1 MWAPAGSPAGAGQG
15 CPAGTGLCCAMPLEA
30 GAALHSC
37 AHGSCCR
44 ASPGGAWLPG
54 QGPGPS
60 AGEHWTA
67 VSEGPLRPFMCLAL
81 ASSVIAAA
89 YSEHVPAGM
98 LRLRAGQSACAC
110 WARLTDATV
119 LQGVHDKMV
128 QQGSAAAAM
137 LAVRT
142 LLQMSEV
149 RRSNYVAVQRLQ

>member
-1 MWAPAGSPAGAGQG
+1 
-15 CPAGTGLCCAMPLEA
+15 
-30 GAALHSC
+30 
-37 AHGSCCR
+37 
-44 ASPGGAWLPG
+44 
-54 QGPGPS
+54 
-60 AGEHWTA
+60 
-67 VSEGPLRPFMCLAL
+67 MCLAL

-110 WARLTDATV
+110 WASGLTDATL

-149 RRSNYVAVQRLQ
+149 RRSNHIAVQRLQ